1 MLDICIAALT
11 ALLCFCCFGWGVGR
25 HFRNETAMP
34 LGMRLLS
41 LGSLA
46 ALLWFLARL
55 AVDGLSAA
63 WPLAILMMLASLGLF
78 WCAVRATRTQR
89 LTLAFDGDAPVF
101 LHRHGPYGYVRHPFY
116 SAYMLFW
123 IATSL
128 SSPGLVQWLAPAA
141 LCCVYVYAARREEEK
156 FSKSSLAAQYRL
168 YRQSTGMLFPLLWRD
183 PRASQ
188 LWRDPRAWAILRR
201 RPAPSRVVPLP
212 RD

>member
-11 ALLCFCCFGWGVGR
+11 ALLCFGCFACGVS
-25 HFRNETAMP
+25 HHCRNGTAMP

-55 AVDGLSAA
+55 GLDGLPAV

-78 WCAVRATRTQR
+78 WCALLATRTQR

-101 LHRHGPYGYVRHPFY
+101 LHRHGRYG
-116 SAYMLFW
+116 MLFW

-128 SSPGLVQWLAPAA
+128 SSPGLTQWLAPAA
-141 LCCVYVYAARREEEK
+141 LYCAYVHAARKEED
-156 FSKSSLAAQYRL
+156 LAR
-168 YRQSTGMLFPLLWRD
+168 
-183 PRASQ
+183 
-188 LWRDPRAWAILRR
+188 
-201 RPAPSRVVPLP
+201 
-212 RD
+212 